1 MMEELIGQQLGQYQV
16 EAILG
21 RGAMA
26 TVFKAY
32 QPSLDRHVAIK
43 VLPPSFAS
51 ENPTFV
57 TRFQREAKAIAR
69 LYHPNILPVYDS
81 GIDRDFS
88 YIVMRYVEGAR
99 SLSQVIPA
107 SLTHEQ
113 IIDLI
118 SQVAS
123 ALAYAHAQGVIHRDV
138 KPSNVLFDA
147 GWALL
152 SDFGLVKVHE
162 VATQLTDAGKGIGT
176 PAYMSPEQAQGGAVD
191 HRTDI
196 YSLGVMLYEMLTQ
209 TIPHNAPTA
218 LGILMKR
225 TTQPPVSPR
234 AINPA
239 ISRSL
244 EGVVLRSLAI
254 HPANRYDSAEDFI
267 AALKIASADESYQ
280 EAGTGSLQ
288 RKTVPFDFP
297 ALATVAPQK
306 GSFTAKLPAILR
318 NPFWLTIGAIFIA
331 AVALSLSSG
340 SAFRSVASQT
350 TPTLVAQAPPA
361 THTPTATPSPTPS
374 PTATNTPVPTQTPAP
389 PASTLRPRLPTP
401 TATDTPTLP
410 TLPVVSPTPTPTPT
424 KTATVS
430 PIPKGDLN
438 LLSPL
443 SLELPS
449 YGPTTFEWQWTGAE
463 LPAELGFE
471 VRVWRDGEPPVGAH
485 DAVRDNQQNR
495 IEQIGADTYSLSI
508 NIQRAFG
515 VRERTGRYLWTVA
528 LVQVSPNYADL
539 DWQAEPAYLR
549 FEAGGGGSKED
560 EGGGVVIQ

>member
-1 MMEELIGQQLGQYQV
+1 
-16 EAILG
+16 
-21 RGAMA
+21 
-26 TVFKAY
+26 
-32 QPSLDRHVAIK
+32 
-43 VLPPSFAS
+43 
-51 ENPTFV
+51 
-57 TRFQREAKAIAR
+57 
-69 LYHPNILPVYDS
+69 
-81 GIDRDFS
+81 
-88 YIVMRYVEGAR
+88 
-99 SLSQVIPA
+99 
-107 SLTHEQ
+107 
-113 IIDLI
+113 
-118 SQVAS
+118 
-123 ALAYAHAQGVIHRDV
+123 
-138 KPSNVLFDA
+138 
-147 GWALL
+147 
-152 SDFGLVKVHE
+152 
-162 VATQLTDAGKGIGT
+162 
-176 PAYMSPEQAQGGAVD
+176 MSPEQAQGGAVD